1 MTKSSGAILDDVSR
15 PERRG
20 AWTGPR
26 NAAEDSVTETI
37 DKRSLEAQAA
47 DLLRRQI
54 LRGELKAG
62 ERLLETPIAERCGLS
77 RGTIRAALRRLIEEG
92 LVCHIPYTG
101 YQVIDFSDH
110 DLWELYTLR
119 GALESLGTHLAAR
132 RIDGHGIK
140 ELRALFA
147 QLLAAAESGDHER
160 ADRLDRELHKLIIRL
175 SGHERL
181 LQHYLR
187 VENQFRVYIALS
199 NREVDAHEICESHR
213 ELVESICA
221 GDAERAERLA
231 RANIV
236 PPEQIPRRGE

>member
-1 MTKSSGAILDDVSR
+1 MTATE
-15 PERRG
+15 ER
-20 AWTGPR
+20 
-26 NAAEDSVTETI
+26 VTETI
-37 DKRSLEAQAA
+37 NKQSLEAQAA

-54 LRGELKAG
+54 LRGELRAG
-62 ERLLETPIAERCGLS
+62 ERLLETPIAERYGLS

-92 LVCHIPYTG
+92 LVCHVPYTG

-119 GALESLGTHLAAR
+119 GALESLGTRLAAL
-132 RIDGHGIK
+132 RIDGPGIK
-140 ELRALFA
+140 RLRAAFA
-147 QLLAAAESGDHER
+147 QLMAAAESEDHER
-160 ADRLDRELHKLIIRL
+160 ADRLDRELHKLIIEL

-181 LQHYLR
+181 LQHYVR

-199 NREVDAHEICESHR
+199 NRELDAREICESHR

-221 GDAERAERLA
+221 GDAERAEMLA

-236 PPEQIPRRGE
+236 PPEQIPRRGVA

>member
-1 MTKSSGAILDDVSR
+1 MSALEGRV
-15 PERRG
+15 
-20 AWTGPR
+20 TG
-26 NAAEDSVTETI
+26 TI
-37 DKRSLEAQAA
+37 NRQSLEAQAA

-54 LRGELKAG
+54 LRGDLPAG
-62 ERLLETPIAERCGLS
+62 QRLLETSIAEQFRLS

-92 LVCHIPYTG
+92 LVCHVPYTG
-101 YQVIDFSDH
+101 YQVIELSDH

-119 GALESLGTHLAAR
+119 GALESLGTRLTAL
-132 RIDGHGIK
+132 RIDGQGIGQ
-140 ELRALFA
+140 LRAAFA
-147 QLLAAAESGDHER
+147 QLLAAAESEDHEG

-181 LQHYLR
+181 LDHYMR

-199 NREVDAHEICESHR
+199 NREVDAREIGESHR

-221 GDAERAERLA
+221 GDAERAEQLA

-236 PPEQIPRRGE
+236 PPEQILGRGV

>member
-1 MTKSSGAILDDVSR
+1 MSAT
-15 PERRG
+15 E
-20 AWTGPR
+20 PR
-26 NAAEDSVTETI
+26 LTETI
-37 DKRSLEAQAA
+37 NRQSLEAQAA

-54 LRGELKAG
+54 LGGALKAG
-62 ERLLETPIAERCGLS
+62 ERLLETPIAERFALS

-92 LVCHIPYTG
+92 LVCHVPYTG
-101 YQVIDFSDH
+101 YQVIDFSDQ

-119 GALESLGTHLAAR
+119 GALESLGTRLAAL
-132 RIDGHGIK
+132 RIDGEGMNQ
-140 ELRALFA
+140 LRAAFA
-147 QLLAAAESGDHER
+147 QLQAAAQSEDHEG

-181 LQHYLR
+181 LQHYVR

-199 NREVDAHEICESHR
+199 NREVDAREICESHR

-221 GDAERAERLA
+221 GDGERAERLA

-236 PPEQIPRRGE
+236 PPEQIQRRGG

>member
-1 MTKSSGAILDDVSR
+1 MSAT
-15 PERRG
+15 E
-20 AWTGPR
+20 PR
-26 NAAEDSVTETI
+26 LTETI
-37 DKRSLEAQAA
+37 NRQSLEAQAA
-47 DLLRRQI
+47 GLLRRQI
-54 LRGELKAG
+54 LGGALKAG
-62 ERLLETPIAERCGLS
+62 ERLLETPIAERFALS

-92 LVCHIPYTG
+92 LVCHVPYTG

-119 GALESLGTHLAAR
+119 GALESLGTRLAAL
-132 RIDGHGIK
+132 RIDGEGIK
-140 ELRALFA
+140 QLRAAFA
-147 QLLAAAESGDHER
+147 QLQAAAQSEDHEG

-181 LQHYLR
+181 LQHYVR

-199 NREVDAHEICESHR
+199 NREVDAREICESHR

-221 GDAERAERLA
+221 GDGERAERLA

-236 PPEQIPRRGE
+236 PPEQIQRRGG

>member
-1 MTKSSGAILDDVSR
+1 MEAR
-15 PERRG
+15 
-20 AWTGPR
+20 A
-26 NAAEDSVTETI
+26 TETI
-37 DKRSLEAQAA
+37 NKQSLESQAA

-54 LRGELKAG
+54 LRGELTAG
-62 ERLLETPIAERCGLS
+62 ERLLETPIAERFGLS

-92 LVCHIPYTG
+92 LVCHVPYTG

-119 GALESLGTHLAAR
+119 GALESLATRLAAL
-132 RIDGHGIK
+132 RIERHGIAQ
-140 ELRALFA
+140 LRAAFA
-147 QLLAAAESGDHER
+147 QLMVAAEAEDHAK
-160 ADRLDRELHKLIIRL
+160 ADRLDRDLHKLIIRL

-181 LQHYLR
+181 LDHYTR

-199 NREVDAHEICESHR
+199 NREVDAREICESHR

-221 GDAERAERLA
+221 GDAERAEKLA

-236 PPEQIPRRGE
+236 PPEQILGRGM

>member
-1 MTKSSGAILDDVSR
+1 MST
-15 PERRG
+15 
-20 AWTGPR
+20 
-26 NAAEDSVTETI
+26 AAETI
-37 DKRSLEAQAA
+37 NKQSLEAQAA

-62 ERLLETPIAERCGLS
+62 QRLLETPIADRFGLS

-92 LVCHIPYTG
+92 LVCHVPYTG

-119 GALESLGTHLAAR
+119 AALESLGTRLAAL
-132 RIDGHGIK
+132 RINEQGIG
-140 ELRALFA
+140 ELRAAFA
-147 QLLAAAESGDHER
+147 QLMAAAQSEDHEA
-160 ADRLDRELHKLIIRL
+160 ADRLDRELHKLIVRL

-181 LQHYLR
+181 LEHYVR

-199 NREVDAHEICESHR
+199 NREVDAREICESHR
-213 ELVESICA
+213 DLVDSICA

-236 PPEQIPRRGE
+236 PPEQILGGAV

>member
-1 MTKSSGAILDDVSR
+1 MSTTEGRVAQ
-15 PERRG
+15 
-20 AWTGPR
+20 
-26 NAAEDSVTETI
+26 ETI
-37 DKRSLEAQAA
+37 QKQSLEAQAA

-54 LRGELKAG
+54 LRGNLRAG
-62 ERLLETPIAERCGLS
+62 ERLLETPIAERYGLS

-101 YQVIDFSDH
+101 YQVIDFSDQ

-119 GALESLGTHLAAR
+119 GALESLGTRLAAL
-132 RIDGHGIK
+132 RIDERGVA
-140 ELRALFA
+140 ELRAAFSQLQTAA
-147 QLLAAAESGDHER
+147 QSGDHEG

-181 LQHYLR
+181 LQHYVR

-199 NREVDAHEICESHR
+199 NRELDAREICESHR

-221 GDAERAERLA
+221 GDAERAEKLA
-231 RANIV
+231 RANIS
-236 PPEQIPRRGE
+236 PPEELASRAG

>member
-1 MTKSSGAILDDVSR
+1 VS
-15 PERRG
+15 
-20 AWTGPR
+20 ASADT
-26 NAAEDSVTETI
+26 ATETI
-37 DKRSLEAQAA
+37 NKQSLEAQAA

-54 LRGELKAG
+54 LRGELRAG
-62 ERLLETPIAERCGLS
+62 ERLLEAPIADRFALS

-92 LVCHIPYTG
+92 LVCHVPYTG

-119 GALESLGTHLAAR
+119 AALESLGTRLAAL
-132 RIDGHGIK
+132 RIDDDGIRQ
-140 ELRALFA
+140 LRAAFT
-147 QLLAAAESGDHER
+147 QLLAAAESEDHAA
-160 ADRLDRELHKLIIRL
+160 ADRLDRELHKLIIGL

-181 LQHYLR
+181 RQHYVR

-199 NREVDAHEICESHR
+199 NREVDAREICESHR
-213 ELVESICA
+213 ELVASICA

-236 PPEQIPRRGE
+236 PPEQLLARDS

>member
-1 MTKSSGAILDDVSR
+1 MSVSEAINR
-15 PERRG
+15 Q
-20 AWTGPR
+20 
-26 NAAEDSVTETI
+26 
-37 DKRSLEAQAA
+37 SLEAQAA

-54 LRGELKAG
+54 LRGELRAG
-62 ERLLETPIAERCGLS
+62 ERLLEIPIADRLGLS

-101 YQVIDFSDH
+101 YQIIELSDH

-119 GALESLGTHLAAR
+119 GVLESLGTRLASLS
-132 RIDGHGIK
+132 IDAQGIGQ
-140 ELRALFA
+140 LRAAFA
-147 QLLAAAESGDHER
+147 QLLAAAEAEDHEA

-181 LQHYLR
+181 LQHYVR

-199 NREVDAHEICESHR
+199 NREVDAREICESHR

-221 GDAERAERLA
+221 GDADRAETLA

-236 PPEQIPRRGE
+236 PPDRILGRGV

>member
-1 MTKSSGAILDDVSR
+1 MTAG
-15 PERRG
+15 
-20 AWTGPR
+20 
-26 NAAEDSVTETI
+26 EDGLTETI
-37 DKRSLEAQAA
+37 NRQSLEAQAA
-47 DLLRRQI
+47 DLLRRRI
-54 LRGELKAG
+54 LRGELRAG

-92 LVCHIPYTG
+92 LVCHVPYTG
-101 YQVIDFSDH
+101 YQVIAFSDQ

-119 GALESLGTHLAAR
+119 SALESLGTRLAAL
-132 RIDGHGIK
+132 RIDAHGSK
-140 ELRALFA
+140 ELRAAFA
-147 QLLAAAESGDHER
+147 QLMDAAESQDHER
-160 ADRLDRELHKLIIRL
+160 ADRLDRELHKLIVTL

-181 LQHYLR
+181 LQHYIR

-199 NREVDAHEICESHR
+199 NREVDAREICESHR

-236 PPEQIPRRGE
+236 PPEEIQGRGV

>member
-1 MTKSSGAILDDVSR
+1 MNLMEAK
-15 PERRG
+15 
-20 AWTGPR
+20 
-26 NAAEDSVTETI
+26 VTEAI
-37 DKRSLEAQAA
+37 NKQSLESQAV

-54 LRGELKAG
+54 LRGELTAG
-62 ERLLETPIAERCGLS
+62 ERLVEIPIAERLGLS

-92 LVCHIPYTG
+92 LVCHVPYTG

-119 GALESLGTHLAAR
+119 GALESLATRLAALK
-132 RIDGHGIK
+132 IEEHGAAQ
-140 ELRALFA
+140 LRAVFA
-147 QLLAAAESGDHER
+147 ELTAAAAAEDHET
-160 ADRLDRELHKLIIRL
+160 ADRLDRELHKLIVRL

-181 LQHYLR
+181 LDHYMR

-199 NREVDAHEICESHR
+199 NREVDAREICESHR

-221 GDAERAERLA
+221 GDAERAEELA

-236 PPEQIPRRGE
+236 PPEQILGRGV

>member
-1 MTKSSGAILDDVSR
+1 MGAS
-15 PERRG
+15 
-20 AWTGPR
+20 
-26 NAAEDSVTETI
+26 SVTETI
-37 DKRSLEAQAA
+37 NRQSLESQAV

-54 LRGELKAG
+54 LRGELTAG
-62 ERLLETPIAERCGLS
+62 ERLVEIPIAERLGLS
-77 RGTIRAALRRLIEEG
+77 RGTVRAALRRLIEEG
-92 LVCHIPYTG
+92 LVCHVPYTG

-119 GALESLGTHLAAR
+119 GALESLATRLAALK
-132 RIDGHGIK
+132 IEAQGAAQ
-140 ELRALFA
+140 LRAVFA
-147 QLLAAAESGDHER
+147 QLMAAAAAEDHEA

-181 LQHYLR
+181 LDHYMR

-199 NREVDAHEICESHR
+199 NREVDAREICESHR

-221 GDAERAERLA
+221 GDADRAEELA

-236 PPEQIPRRGE
+236 PPERILGRGV

>member
-1 MTKSSGAILDDVSR
+1 MSAT
-15 PERRG
+15 
-20 AWTGPR
+20 
-26 NAAEDSVTETI
+26 EDSVTETI
-37 DKRSLEAQAA
+37 NRQSLEAQAA

-54 LRGELKAG
+54 LRGELRAG
-62 ERLLETPIAERCGLS
+62 ERLLETPIAGRCGLS

-92 LVCHIPYTG
+92 LVCHVPYTG
-101 YQVIDFSDH
+101 YQVIDFSDQ

-119 GALESLGTHLAAR
+119 GALESLGTRLAAL
-132 RIDGHGIK
+132 RIDGAGIGQ
-140 ELRALFA
+140 LRSLFA
-147 QLLAAAESGDHER
+147 QLLAAAESEDHER

-199 NREVDAHEICESHR
+199 NRAVDAREICESHR

-221 GDAERAERLA
+221 GDPERAEKLA

-236 PPEQIPRRGE
+236 PPEQIPGRGAC

>member
-1 MTKSSGAILDDVSR
+1 MSTDGEVA
-15 PERRG
+15 
-20 AWTGPR
+20 
-26 NAAEDSVTETI
+26 ETI
-37 DKRSLEAQAA
+37 NKQSLEAQAA

-54 LRGELKAG
+54 LRGELRAG
-62 ERLLETPIAERCGLS
+62 ERLLETPIADRLALS
-77 RGTIRAALRRLIEEG
+77 RGTVRAALRRLIEEG
-92 LVCHIPYTG
+92 LVCHVPYTG

-119 GALESLGTHLAAR
+119 AALESLGTRLAAF
-132 RIDGHGIK
+132 RIDEHGIGQ
-140 ELRALFA
+140 LRALFA
-147 QLLAAAESGDHER
+147 QLTAAAASQDHEG
-160 ADRLDRELHKLIIRL
+160 ADRLDRELHELIIRL

-187 VENQFRVYIALS
+187 VANQFRVYIALS
-199 NREVDAHEICESHR
+199 NREVDAREICESHR

-236 PPEQIPRRGE
+236 PPEQISGRGM